1 MSQLALLRAPLFSPS
16 NREIPLRER
25 LRLALV
31 ITRRELRDSLRD
43 WRIMTPIVIL
53 TLLFPFLMDFTAGMA
68 RDFVLRY
75 GGQNAL
81 IAERLNPFL
90 LMIVGFFPVTFSLV
104 LALETFVGEKERG
117 SLEPL
122 LSMPISDG
130 ELYLGKMLAAL
141 ALPLAASYLAISVYL
156 TGMVFSSGW
165 LPDSLMLLQML
176 LLNSMKASVMVSAAV
191 IASSQTSSVRAANLL
206 ASFII
211 IPMALL
217 VQGESILL
225 FWGQYDVLWWII
237 AALCVADLILV
248 RMGIR
253 IFNREEILAREM
265 DELNLGR
272 VLRDF
277 AGYFLRPPEQAL
289 QRGVHPSPNLW
300 RMLCHDIPYLLRAHW
315 QPLGVVLLTLAGA
328 IALGI
333 SLAAQWPLPEGAIRL
348 EALSQDTFEQVPQLG
363 FLPRFS
369 ISGVFFNNLRALVLA
384 GVLAIFSFGV
394 MPLVLL
400 MAPLA
405 LVGFFAAQVA
415 ALGYNPWIFVGTF
428 ILPHGIVELPAAII
442 ATGFALRV
450 GAALVSPPSGLD
462 VGQGFLLVLA
472 DFLKVFLLLV
482 LPLLFLAAVLEVEV
496 TPQVVLAVYGMR
508 P

>member
-1 MSQLALLRAPLFSPS
+1 MCAFLSSGK
-16 NREIPLRER
+16 EIPLREH
-25 LRLALV
+25 LYLALV
-31 ITRRELRDSLRD
+31 VTRRELRDSLRD
-43 WRIMTPIVIL
+43 WRITTPIFML
-53 TLLFPFLMDFTAGMA
+53 TLLFPFLMNFTAGVA

-90 LMIVGFFPVTFSLV
+90 LMIVGFFPITFSLV

-141 ALPLAASYLAISVYL
+141 ILPLAASYLAISVYL
-156 TGMVFSSGW
+156 VSMGFSSGW
-165 LPDSLMLLQML
+165 LPDGLTLLQML

-191 IASSQTSSVRAANLL
+191 IVSSQTSSVRAANLL

-217 VQGESILL
+217 VQAESILL
-225 FWGQYDVLWWII
+225 FWGHYDVLWWII
-237 AALCVADLILV
+237 AALGVANLILV

-265 DELNLGR
+265 DELSLRR

-277 AGYFLRPPEQAL
+277 LGYFLRPPEQAL
-289 QRGVHPSPNLW
+289 QRGTYPPPDLR
-300 RMLCHDIPYLLRAHW
+300 RMWCHDIPYMLRAHW
-315 QPLGVVLLTLAGA
+315 QSLAVVLLTLVGA
-328 IALGI
+328 VALGV
-333 SLAAQWPLPEGAIRL
+333 SSAAQWQLPEGAIRL
-348 EALSQDTFEQVPQLG
+348 DNLPQDTFEQVPQLG
-363 FLPRFS
+363 FLPHFS
-369 ISGVFFNNLRALVLA
+369 VTGVFFNNLRALALA
-384 GVLAIFSFGV
+384 GLLALFSFGV

-405 LVGFFAAQVA
+405 LVGFFAAQMA
-415 ALGYNPWIFVGTF
+415 ALGYSPLVFVATF
-428 ILPHGIVELPAAII
+428 ILPHGIIELPAAII
-442 ATGFALRV
+442 ATGFALRI
-450 GAALVSPPSGLD
+450 GAALVSPPFDLD
-462 VGQGFLLVLA
+462 VGQGILLALA

-482 LPLLFLAAVLEVEV
+482 VPLLFLAAIVEVEL
-496 TPQVVLAVYGMR
+496 TPQIVLAVYGVHS
-508 P
+508 

>member
-1 MSQLALLRAPLFSPS
+1 MIESEIARTPKSLFS
-16 NREIPLRER
+16 RKVTLYER

-31 ITRRELRDSLRD
+31 VTRRELRDSLRD

-53 TLLFPFLMDFTAGMA
+53 TLLFPLLMNFTAGMA

-81 IAERLNPFL
+81 IVERLNPFL
-90 LMIVGFFPVTFSLV
+90 LMIVGFFPITFSLV

-122 LSMPISDG
+122 LAMPISDG
-130 ELYLGKMLAAL
+130 ELYLGKVLAAL
-141 ALPLAASYLAISVYL
+141 ILPLAASYLAISAYL
-156 TGMVFSSGW
+156 IGMAMASGW
-165 LPDSLMLLQML
+165 LPDALMLLQML
-176 LLNSMKASVMVSAAV
+176 LLNSAKASVMVSGAV
-191 IASSQTSSVRAANLL
+191 IVSSQTSSVRAANLL

-225 FWGQYDVLWWII
+225 FWGQYEVLWWII
-237 AALCVADLILV
+237 AALCVANFIMV
-248 RMGIR
+248 RMGVR
-253 IFNREEILAREM
+253 IFNREEILAREL
-265 DELNLGR
+265 DSLNLR
-272 VLRDF
+272 KVLRDF

-289 QRGVHPSPNLW
+289 QREIYPSLDIW
-300 RMLCHDIPYLLRAHW
+300 RMLHHDIPCLLRTQW
-315 QPLGVVLLTLAGA
+315 QPLGVVLLTLVGA
-328 IALGI
+328 IVLGAL
-333 SLAAQWPLPEGAIRL
+333 LAMQWPLPANAIRL
-348 EALSQDTFEQVPQLG
+348 DALPQDTFDHVPQLG

-369 ISGVFFNNLRALVLA
+369 ITGVFFNNLRALALA

-415 ALGYNPWIFVGTF
+415 VLGYSPLVFVATF
-428 ILPHGIVELPAAII
+428 ILPHGVVELPAAII
-442 ATGFALRV
+442 ATGFALRAGV
-450 GAALVSPPSGLD
+450 ALVSPPFGLD

-472 DFLKVFLLLV
+472 DFLKVFLLLII
-482 LPLLFLAAVLEVEV
+482 PLLLVAAVLEVQI
-496 TPQVVLAVYGMR
+496 TPLVVMAVYGAK

>member
-1 MSQLALLRAPLFSPS
+1 MRISLSALNSK
-16 NREIPLRER
+16 EITLRER

-75 GGQNAL
+75 GGENAL

-141 ALPLAASYLAISVYL
+141 ILPLGASYLAISVYVI
-156 TGMVFSSGW
+156 GMAFGSGW
-165 LPDSLMLLQML
+165 LPDAPTLVQML

-191 IASSQTSSVRAANLL
+191 IVSSQTSSVRAANLL

-237 AALCVADLILV
+237 VALCVADLILV
-248 RMGIR
+248 RMGIH
-253 IFNREEILAREM
+253 IFNREEILAREI
-265 DELNLGR
+265 DDLNLAR
-272 VLRDF
+272 ILRDF
-277 AGYFLRPPEQAL
+277 VGYFLRPPEQAL
-289 QRGVHPSPNLW
+289 QRDMRFSLDVW
-300 RMLCHDIPYLLRAHW
+300 RMLRHDIPYLLRAHW
-315 QPLGVVLLTLAGA
+315 QPLGVVLLTLVGA

-333 SLAAQWPLPEGAIRL
+333 FWAAKWPLPEGAIRL
-348 EALSQDTFEQVPQLG
+348 DALPQNAFEQVPQLG

-369 ISGVFFNNLRALVLA
+369 ITGVFFNNLRALGLA
-384 GVLAIFSFGV
+384 GVLGIFSFGV

-415 ALGYNPWIFVGTF
+415 AVGYSPLVFVATF

-482 LPLLFLAAVLEVEV
+482 LPLLFLAAVLEVEI
-496 TPQVVLAVYGMR
+496 TPQVVLAVYGVSS
-508 P
+508 

>member
-1 MSQLALLRAPLFSPS
+1 MRMCISQLALSRTPPFSPS
-16 NREIPLRER
+16 NREVPLRER

-31 ITRRELRDSLRD
+31 VTRRELRDSLRD
-43 WRIMTPIVIL
+43 WRIVTPIFIL
-53 TLLFPFLMDFTAGMA
+53 TLLFPFLMNFTAGMA

-75 GGQNAL
+75 GGQNVL

-156 TGMVFSSGW
+156 IGMVFSSGW
-165 LPDSLMLLQML
+165 LPDSSMLLQML
-176 LLNSMKASVMVSAAV
+176 LLNSIKASVMVSAAV
-191 IASSQTSSVRAANLL
+191 IVSSQTSSIRVANLL

-253 IFNREEILAREM
+253 IFNREEIDRK
-265 DELNLGR
+265 
-272 VLRDF
+272 
-277 AGYFLRPPEQAL
+277 
-289 QRGVHPSPNLW
+289 S
-300 RMLCHDIPYLLRAHW
+300 
-315 QPLGVVLLTLAGA
+315 VV
-328 IALGI
+328 
-333 SLAAQWPLPEGAIRL
+333 
-348 EALSQDTFEQVPQLG
+348 
-363 FLPRFS
+363 
-369 ISGVFFNNLRALVLA
+369 
-384 GVLAIFSFGV
+384 
-394 MPLVLL
+394 
-400 MAPLA
+400 
-405 LVGFFAAQVA
+405 
-415 ALGYNPWIFVGTF
+415 
-428 ILPHGIVELPAAII
+428 
-442 ATGFALRV
+442 
-450 GAALVSPPSGLD
+450 
-462 VGQGFLLVLA
+462 
-472 DFLKVFLLLV
+472 
-482 LPLLFLAAVLEVEV
+482 
-496 TPQVVLAVYGMR
+496 
-508 P
+508 